1 MDDGTTV
8 SHKVQQHLQG
18 CGACEHHYQLQQRLI
33 SQLSQQAPQ
42 DCFEPSPFLRGKI
55 VAAVRQA
62 AEGGPQTASAPRIS
76 WMGGLAFSSVAAL
89 AIAFGVMMNQPE
101 PTPPSAELLTRVIQ
115 LSGDQVLEEATGQDF
130 EAWSLSLNQPLE
142 TELQLV
148 MNDARSAIDSLAASF
163 IPESFLAAN
172 TSLTQ

>member
-1 MDDGTTV
+1 
-8 SHKVQQHLQG
+8 
-18 CGACEHHYQLQQRLI
+18 
-33 SQLSQQAPQ
+33 
-42 DCFEPSPFLRGKI
+42 
-55 VAAVRQA
+55 
-62 AEGGPQTASAPRIS
+62 
-76 WMGGLAFSSVAAL
+76 
-89 AIAFGVMMNQPE
+89 MNQPE